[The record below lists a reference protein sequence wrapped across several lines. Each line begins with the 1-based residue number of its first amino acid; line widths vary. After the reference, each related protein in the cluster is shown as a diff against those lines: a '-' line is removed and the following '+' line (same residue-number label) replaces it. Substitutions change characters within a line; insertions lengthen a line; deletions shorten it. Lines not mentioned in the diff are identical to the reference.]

1 MPAPFL
7 LSPVSPTIPPG
18 PRGKATLR
26 RGLLAR
32 RDGLSEGARAA
43 ASAQIGR
50 SANAVLAER
59 LRPGSVVALYAA
71 KGTEV
76 DTVAIETDALARGL
90 TVCYPRIVDGE
101 RRLGFHATTAAEL
114 VPSRFGLREPL
125 PTSPHMALEAI
136 NAFIVPGIAFD
147 RSGGRMGWGG
157 GHYDATFA
165 QVPGTLRIGLGFE
178 CQLID
183 RVPHDAH
190 DIDVHIIITEVATLV
205 VP

>member
-1 MPAPFL
+1 M
-7 LSPVSPTIPPG
+7 SPTIPPG

-32 RDGLSEGARAA
+32 RDALTPAMRAD
-43 ASAQIGR
+43 ASARIGR
-50 SANAVLAER
+50 SANEVLDAR
-59 LRPGSVVALYAA
+59 VQPGSLLALYDA

-76 DTVAIETDALARGL
+76 DTQAIEASALARGVS
-90 TVCYPRIVDGE
+90 VCYPRIVDGQ
-101 RRLGFHATTAAEL
+101 RQLAFHAVPAAEL
-114 VPSRFGLREPL
+114 VPSRFGLREPR
-125 PTSPHMALEAI
+125 PTAPLVALEAI
-136 NAFIVPGIAFD
+136 AAFIVPAVAFD
-147 RSGGRMGWGG
+147 RGGGRMGWGG

-165 QVPGTLRIGLGFE
+165 AVPGTLRIGLAFD